1 MDVNNNQQ
9 STVREKADAALKAG
23 RAGHNKRQLVIWILA
38 LAIGAGL
45 GWMGNSALNELFN
58 FIAQVYTRLFQ
69 FRPFLWRSL
78 PHWRPWERRRIQVRF
93 SAMP

>member
-23 RAGHNKRQLVIWILA
+23 QAGHNKRQLVIWILA

-45 GWMGNSALNELFN
+45 GWMGNSALNEL
-58 FIAQVYTRLFQ
+58 Y
-69 FRPFLWRSL
+69 RSGIY
-78 PHWRPWERRRIQVRF
+78 PSVPVHRRSDHF
-93 SAMP
+93 SGGHYHSGGTGSAEEHR

>member
-45 GWMGNSALNELFN
+45 GW
-58 FIAQVYTRLFQ
+58 IA
-69 FRPFLWRSL
+69 PG
-78 PHWRPWERRRIQVRF
+78 
-93 SAMP
+93 

>member
-23 RAGHNKRQLVIWILA
+23 RAGNNKRQLVIWILA

-69 FRPFLWRSL
+69 FIAVPTISL
-78 PHWRPWERRRIQVRF
+78 AVITTGGPG
-93 SAMP
+93 SAEEYR

>member
-23 RAGHNKRQLVIWILA
+23 QAGHNKRQLVIWILA

-58 FIAQVYTRLFQ
+58 FIAQVYTRLFPVH
-69 FRPFLWRSL
+69 RRSD
-78 PHWRPWERRRIQVRF
+78 HF
-93 SAMP
+93 SGGHYHPGGTGSTEEHR